1 MLEYIQSGYA
11 AVNGTELYYEV
22 AGQGH
27 PLVLNH
33 GWLGDYHFWDDQF
46 EALARH
52 FKVVRY
58 DIRGFGKSGKRK
70 RDMGPFSMEGDLHG
84 LLEFLGIKKTYLL
97 GLSMG
102 GGLAIDFTL
111 QYPEMV
117 DALITV
123 GSGLTGFKDVP
134 DEQQKTQFMAI
145 QKAMGSGDI
154 AGAAEVL
161 LQMWTVGPH
170 REPEQVDAQI
180 RDKVRAI
187 MLHNFKR
194 GDDAGVQPQKLEPPA
209 VDRLSE
215 IHTPALILVGDK
227 DVGNIQLIAQAL
239 ADGIPGARKVV
250 VPDTAHYLHMEK
262 PQQFNEL
269 VVEFLT
275 DLV

>member
-70 RDMGPFSMEGDLHG
+70 RDMGPFSMEGDLRG

-111 QYPEMV
+111 QY
-117 DALITV
+117 
-123 GSGLTGFKDVP
+123 
-134 DEQQKTQFMAI
+134 
-145 QKAMGSGDI
+145 
-154 AGAAEVL
+154 
-161 LQMWTVGPH
+161 
-170 REPEQVDAQI
+170 
-180 RDKVRAI
+180 
-187 MLHNFKR
+187 
-194 GDDAGVQPQKLEPPA
+194 
-209 VDRLSE
+209 
-215 IHTPALILVGDK
+215 
-227 DVGNIQLIAQAL
+227 
-239 ADGIPGARKVV
+239 
-250 VPDTAHYLHMEK
+250 
-262 PQQFNEL
+262 
-269 VVEFLT
+269 
-275 DLV
+275 